1 MAIAARPYWPGRNP
15 VSTTPGSDLPFRTIL
30 LTLSA
35 LSTCRLPWRSPLDPN
50 GSGEN
55 PTSPGPQIPEQ
66 VQIFISVHTRGLFL
80 RDDFR
85 TGSSPSPYN
94 HLFSIRP
101 NLNGFFA
108 FRAGYRTVTDH
119 SELAHNTS
127 ALRAAEHF
135 TFFLLK
141 QHTGHE
147 SYLPIFFLYPQPSF
161 RMTVMATPWIL
172 HSVSFTRISSMSGF
186 SGCRTMYSLSR

>member
-1 MAIAARPYWPGRNP
+1 MAIAARP
-15 VSTTPGSDLPFRTIL
+15 L
-30 LTLSA
+30 LA
-35 LSTCRLPWRSPLDPN
+35 RKK
-50 GSGEN
+50 SGEYN
-55 PTSPGPQIPEQ
+55 SWVRSSIPDHPPPALGPLHVPPSNGDRRLITKIRREPDEYRTAYPER

-80 RDDFR
+80 ENDFLI
-85 TGSSPSPYN
+85 GSSPSTYN

-147 SYLPIFFLYPQPSF
+147 SYLPVFFLYPQSSF

-186 SGCRTMYSLSR
+186 SGCKTMYSPSR